1 MEGFVASGFEP
12 VAELFDQHLASGV
25 EKGAAL
31 GVFHRGRPVL
41 DIWGGEARTGVPWT
55 RDTVVPV
62 FSTSKGAT
70 ALVIQLLCDRGVL
83 EVARPVAD
91 YWPEFAANGKAAVT
105 LEHVLTHS
113 AGLPSF
119 ANYQEILSHD
129 SADGWDRREEIVQR
143 LAAEPPEW
151 EPGSYPGYHAVTFGW
166 ILGEVVR
173 RASDRPIGEVFRTEI
188 AEPLG
193 LDSWLGRPDEIVD
206 RVAHLIAA
214 PPPTDPAEL
223 EMIAQAL
230 GPGSVAGR
238 ALVVGPSGGL
248 DLAADV
254 ANTATFQQAE
264 APAANM
270 VTDAQSLARMYAMLG
285 AGGVLDGIRIVS
297 DASVR
302 EHTRVRLEA
311 HDVVLMK
318 DRRYALGYMLQADP
332 IGRFGPNPD
341 AFGHPGMGGSVGF
354 ADPDAAVSFGYVMT
368 QMVPALDTDERSK
381 SLVAAVYRC
390 LEAKE

>member
-1 MEGFVASGFEP
+1 MEGFVANGFAP
-12 VAELFDQHLASGV
+12 VADLFDQHLATGI

-31 GVFHRGRPVL
+31 AAYHHDHLVL
-41 DIWGGEARTGVPWT
+41 DIWGGEARPGIPWSE
-55 RDTVVPV
+55 DTVVPV

-83 EVARPVAD
+83 DVTRPVAA
-91 YWPEFAANGKAAVT
+91 YWPEFAANGKGTIT

-119 ANYQEILSHD
+119 SNYQEILSHD
-129 SADGWDRREEIVQR
+129 SADGWDRRDEIVQR
-143 LAAEPPEW
+143 LATDTPEW

-173 RASDRPIGEVFRTEI
+173 RATGRPIGEVFHTEV

-193 LDSWLGRPDEIVD
+193 LDSWLGRPDDIAD
-206 RVAHLIAA
+206 RVAKLIA
-214 PPPTDPAEL
+214 PLPPTDPDEL
-223 EMIAQAL
+223 KLLAQVL
-230 GPGSVAGR
+230 GSGSITGR

-248 DLAADV
+248 DYAADV
-254 ANTATFQQAE
+254 ANSTTFQQAE

-270 VTDAQSLARMYAMLG
+270 VTDARSLARMYAMLG
-285 AGGVLDGIRIVS
+285 AGGTLDGVRI
-297 DASVR
+297 ASEESTT
-302 EHTRVRLEA
+302 EHTRVRMEA

-354 ADPDAAVSFGYVMT
+354 ADPQASVSFGYVMT

-381 SLVAAVYRC
+381 ALVAAVYEC
-390 LEAKE
+390 LEAGE